1 MVDGIPASVADAK
14 RVFGTVCVPCVGNKM
29 AGAPHHRS
37 TTTATKCELVDTD
50 VDGLMTESLGG
61 SVYFMTLIEH
71 STGVITAT
79 PIKSKGMVPEVIK
92 AQIVPLETLTG
103 LQVKRVR
110 YDGAEE
116 YVSHDP
122 KGVV

>member
-1 MVDGIPASVADAK
+1 
-14 RVFGTVCVPCVGNKM
+14 
-29 AGAPHHRS
+29 
-37 TTTATKCELVDTD
+37 
-50 VDGLMTESLGG
+50 
-61 SVYFMTLIEH
+61 MTLIEH